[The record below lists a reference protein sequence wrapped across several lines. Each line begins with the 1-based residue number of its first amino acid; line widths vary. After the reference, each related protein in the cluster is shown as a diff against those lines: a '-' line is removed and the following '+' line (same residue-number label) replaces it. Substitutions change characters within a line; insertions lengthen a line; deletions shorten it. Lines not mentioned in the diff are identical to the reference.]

1 MAERSDT
8 VVKSTGFRVARLI
21 YGGLLAYMGISG
33 LRNIEAQAGYAEA
46 KGVPMPEASVVA
58 SHWLLVVGGV
68 GISLWKLPGL
78 AASAAIGFLVGVT
91 PFTHDFW
98 NQEGQERQNE
108 QNHFLKNAAMLGAA
122 FAFLGIAESEKEKAK
137 EEKAEKETTK
147 ESKGTKKATAN

>member
-8 VVKSTGFRVARLI
+8 VTKSTGFRVARLI
-21 YGGLLAYMGISG
+21 YGGLLTYMGISG

-78 AASAAIGFLVGVT
+78 AASAAISFLIGVT

-108 QNHFLKNAAMLGAA
+108 ENHFLKNAAMLGAA
-122 FAFLGIAESEKEKAK
+122 FAFLGVAGSEKAKEKKEKAEKEKAK
-137 EEKAEKETTK
+137 KA
-147 ESKGTKKATAN
+147 KGTKKAKAN